1 MITGLPPYQPP
12 IEQDLRCI
20 CGRLYLV
27 SSNGDRTERAARMR
41 AATLGARFIDARE
54 VPFLNCECGVF
65 LDFTT
70 EETARVM

>member
-1 MITGLPPYQPP
+1 V
-12 IEQDLRCI
+12 

-27 SSNGDRTERAARMR
+27 SFTDEES
-41 AATLGARFIDARE
+41 GARAEQFGAQLIDARE
-54 VPFLNCECGVF
+54 MPFMNCECGVF